1 MITMHNRVD
10 SWIGISLNEN
20 GYLGFLESDGTERAV
35 LLVFTSREKICEYLD
50 GAGYADKVLVQKLT
64 WVQAVKLAIKEGLDI
79 RLDRPDGGVLCE
91 RLNIGRMMADIEEG
105 KILDILK
112 RNNRI
117 MVRRSLLQNS
127 HFDVVTFERALYNL
141 EKNEQITICI
151 EDKKKIIRLIKD

>member
-1 MITMHNRVD
+1 MKNRRVD
-10 SWIGISLNEN
+10 SWIGISLDEN
-20 GYLGFLESDGTERAV
+20 GYLGFLESDRTECAV

-50 GAGYADKVLVQKLT
+50 GAGYADKVRVQKFT
-64 WVQAVKLAIKEGLDI
+64 WEQALKLAIKEGLDI
-79 RLDRPDGGVLCE
+79 RIDRPVGGVLCE

-105 KILDILK
+105 KILKILK
-112 RNNRI
+112 SNNGI